1 MANPSMRKRMIWML
15 LGVGLLFGA
24 LVGYHQFGQYMM
36 KKYLSANAAPPAT
49 VTAMP
54 VTFQTWQPEIRAVG
68 SLRAQQSVEISPQI
82 AGQIKKVFVRSGQ
95 KVKKGTLLIEL
106 DHDSDDARLQALQAD
121 ARLAEVNYKRNE
133 AQLKARAISQSILD
147 ESLATMDRTQ
157 AAVAEQKALI
167 AKKRLIAPFSGTLGI
182 VSVHTGQYL
191 NPAQVITTLQNTSS
205 LFVDFHLPQKFLD
218 GLSVGQ
224 GLQIHTDAW
233 PNETFKGRISAVD
246 AKVDENTRNL
256 HIEGLLENPE
266 DRLQPGMFVS
276 VRVNQ
281 GDLTAYLTL
290 PQTAIGY
297 NAYGATVFVAKS
309 VPDQSSKTPALTAQQ
324 VFVKTGATRGDQVAI
339 LDGLHEGDLV
349 VTSGLMKLKNGT
361 PLIIDNHVTPANDV
375 APTPEEK

>member
-1 MANPSMRKRMIWML
+1 MIWML

-54 VTFQTWQPEIRAVG
+54 ITFQTWQPEIRAVG